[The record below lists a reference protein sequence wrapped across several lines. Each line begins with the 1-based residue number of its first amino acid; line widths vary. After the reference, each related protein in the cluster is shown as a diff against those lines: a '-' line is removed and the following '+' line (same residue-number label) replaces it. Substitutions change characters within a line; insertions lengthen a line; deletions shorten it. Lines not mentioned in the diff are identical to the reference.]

1 MPDSPP
7 DEAQLDSS
15 GGPPKMDYARAVA
28 ALTGPGSPFELVTE
42 KVNGLEMPVFKNRFR
57 SLREVLEK
65 SVEFGDAELAV
76 WDTGE
81 RWSFAEHERLVA
93 SVAAGLRERNGV
105 EKGSRVAILAANR
118 PEWIL
123 TAWGTLALGGVVVA
137 MNGWW
142 QADEIEYGLE
152 LAEPQLLFGDTAR
165 LARVADRDL
174 GLPTVEFDSGFDAYV
189 RHDRTARLP
198 DTPIGEDD
206 LAAIMFTSG
215 TTGRPKGAMIS
226 HRNFIAFLQMN
237 FCNGGLRHLLNPP
250 SPEAPASP
258 PLVSINSNPL
268 FHVSGFQSGAL
279 LGPATGTKTVWT
291 TGRFDPKKVMRL
303 TLEEGVTRWGG
314 ITTQLWRLIE
324 DPDFEPDRFRQVRS
338 VGGGGSTFSPDLQR
352 SLREKLPQA
361 CGEFNVGYGLTE
373 CGGLCSMA
381 TGDLLELHPDTVG
394 RTVPGNDVAIF
405 DDEGNRLGDGID
417 GNICVRGPNVMLG
430 YWRNPEA
437 TREAFFEDG
446 WLRTGDIGQM
456 RDGLL
461 FLASRKRD
469 MIIRGGENIYPL
481 EIENRIDDHPDVE
494 EVAVVG
500 VDHRTL
506 GQEVKAIVVPKP
518 GRSIDVE
525 ALRSFVGETLAY
537 YKVPTYVELHDE
549 PLPRNATGKVLKAVL
564 LGEAENTF
572 VEE

>member
-1 MPDSPP
+1 MSYE
-7 DEAQLDSS
+7 EAV
-15 GGPPKMDYARAVA
+15 KAI
-28 ALTGPGSPFELVTE
+28 TGPGSPFELVKE
-42 KVNGLEMPVFKNRFR
+42 DVNGIEMPVFKNRFR

-65 SVEFGDAELAV
+65 SVEFGTEELAV
-76 WDTGE
+76 WDSGE
-81 RWSFAEHERLVA
+81 RWRFAEHERLVA
-93 SVAAGLRERNGV
+93 SVAAALRDKHGIG
-105 EKGSRVAILAANR
+105 KGSRVAILAANR

-123 TAWGTLALGGVVVA
+123 AAWGTLVLGGSVVA

-142 QADEIEYGLE
+142 QGDEILYGLE
-152 LAEPQLLFGDTAR
+152 LSEPDLLFGDRGR
-165 LARVADRDL
+165 LDRVAEHDL
-174 GLPTVEFDSGFDAYV
+174 GVETVVIEDEFEAYTL
-189 RHDRTARLP
+189 HDRAAALP
-198 DTPIGEDD
+198 DTQIDEDD

-215 TTGRPKGAMIS
+215 TTGRPKGAMMS

-237 FCNGGLRHLLNPP
+237 FCNGGLKYLLNPP
-250 SPEAPASP
+250 TPEEAALP
-258 PLVSINSNPL
+258 PLVGITSNPL

-279 LGPATGTKTVWT
+279 MGPATGMKTVWT
-291 TGRFDPKKVMRL
+291 TGRFDPKKIMKL

-324 DPDFEPDRFRQVRS
+324 HPDFEPELFRQVRS
-338 VGGGGSTFSPDLQR
+338 MGGGGSAFSPDLQR

-361 CGEFNVGYGLTE
+361 TTDFNVGYGLTE
-373 CGGLCSMA
+373 CSGLCSMA
-381 TGDLLELHPDTVG
+381 IGDLLEAHPDTAG

-405 DDEGNRLGDGID
+405 DDAGFRLPDGED

-430 YWRNPEA
+430 YWGNPEA
-437 TREAFFEDG
+437 TKEAFFEGG

-500 VDHRTL
+500 VDHREL
-506 GQEVKAIVVPKP
+506 GQEVKAIVVPKSGKHLDP
-518 GRSIDVE
+518 KRLQE
-525 ALRSFVGETLAY
+525 FVAEKLAY
-537 YKVPTYVELHDE
+537 FKVPTYVEIREE

-572 VEE
+572 QEE

>member
-1 MPDSPP
+1 MSSPEQP
-7 DEAQLDSS
+7 SRKMSYQEAV
-15 GGPPKMDYARAVA
+15 KAI
-28 ALTGPGSPFELVTE
+28 TGPGSPFELVNE
-42 KVNGLEMPVFKNRFR
+42 DVNGIEMPVFKNRFR

-65 SVEFGDAELAV
+65 SVTFGDAELAV

-81 RWSFAEHERLVA
+81 RWRFAEHERIVA
-93 SVAAGLRERNGV
+93 SVAAALRDKHGIG
-105 EKGSRVAILAANR
+105 KGSRVAILSANC
-118 PEWIL
+118 PEWVL
-123 TAWGTLALGGVVVA
+123 VAWGTLVLGGSVVA

-142 QADEIEYGLE
+142 QADEILYGLD
-152 LAEPQLLFGDTAR
+152 LAEPDLLFADRAR
-165 LARVADRDL
+165 LERVASRGLSVPIITIENDFDQYRHHDL
-174 GLPTVEFDSGFDAYV
+174 EAP
-189 RHDRTARLP
+189 LP

-237 FCNGGLRHLLNPP
+237 FCNGGLRYLLNPP
-250 SPEAPASP
+250 TPEQAALP
-258 PLVSINSNPL
+258 PLVGINSNPL
-268 FHVSGFQSGAL
+268 FHVSGFQAGAL
-279 LGPATGTKTVWT
+279 MGPATGMKTVWT
-291 TGRFDPKKVMRL
+291 TGRFDPKKIMKL
-303 TLEEGVTRWGG
+303 TLDEGVTRWGG

-324 DPDFEPDRFRQVRS
+324 DPDFEPERFRQIRS
-338 VGGGGSTFSPDLQR
+338 MGGGGSAFSPDLQR

-381 TGDLLELHPDTVG
+381 IGELLEAHPDTAG

-405 DDEGNRLGDGID
+405 DDAGRRLPDGED

-430 YWRNPEA
+430 YWRNPDA
-437 TREAFFEDG
+437 TKEAFFEGG

-500 VDHRTL
+500 VDHREL
-506 GQEVKAIVVPKP
+506 GQEVKAIVVAKRGKRLDPK
-518 GRSIDVE
+518 
-525 ALRSFVGETLAY
+525 ALQDFVGEKLAY
-537 YKVPTYVELHDE
+537 YKVPTYVEIREE

-572 VEE
+572 QEE